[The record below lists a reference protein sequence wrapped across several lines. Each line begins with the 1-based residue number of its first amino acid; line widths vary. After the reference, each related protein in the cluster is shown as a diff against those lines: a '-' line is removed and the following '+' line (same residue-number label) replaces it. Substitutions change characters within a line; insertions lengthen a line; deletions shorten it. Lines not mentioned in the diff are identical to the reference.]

1 MSVNITLPTLH
12 HARLR
17 HTFSSLTGCMWLH
30 CMVGVCQNGTKASID
45 ALVQKLNANKV
56 PQSVGQSSTTHTQ
69 HREGPRER
77 KNM

>member
-1 MSVNITLPTLH
+1 
-12 HARLR
+12 
-17 HTFSSLTGCMWLH
+17 MWLH